1 MSARYV
7 SLEGMLDEW
16 KYVIYC
22 CAVICFEILGKG
34 LNGLMIQTGE

>member
-16 KYVIYC
+16 KYVIYYC
-22 CAVICFEILGKG
+22 VVICFEILGKG